1 MAAMHPKKNDGRKQR
16 KAEKQTPFS
25 FSPTFVSS
33 SSEGRGGGGSF
44 EAVQAVNS
52 DRSVAHSVFC

>member
-1 MAAMHPKKNDGRKQR
+1 MEAMHPKKNDGRNQR
-16 KAEKQTPFS
+16 KAEEQASFS

-33 SSEGRGGGGSF
+33 SSEGGGGSF
-44 EAVQAVNS
+44 EAVQAVNL